1 MKHYWSGALEICD
14 IALREECVF
23 DSLSC
28 NLVEPSAE
36 LTIIVNDV
44 KLNYSDEI
52 KKSDKSFRVGLGK
65 IKAKI
70 ESELKKLD
78 ALVGWFIACEYF
90 LKNLFS

>member
-52 KKSDKSFRVGLGK
+52 KKSDKSFRVVW
-65 IKAKI
+65 AK
-70 ESELKKLD
+70 LKQRL
-78 ALVGWFIACEYF
+78 
-90 LKNLFS
+90 NRN